1 MKEEY
6 SEGMFETLK
15 VDEDIVSEQ
24 LKGAL
29 DHVVKTFQQLLVPL
43 RDIVSRC
50 LKIPLDEDNEKLLLK
65 LRQRIDKSSE
75 TRCINHVISLL
86 WLQKFLKEAKVE

>member
-1 MKEEY
+1 MKLLNSIENKFVLSSKFSVDGPLRMKEEY
-6 SEGMFETLK
+6 SEGIFETLK

-24 LKGAL
+24 LKCAL

-50 LKIPLDEDNEKLLLK
+50 LKIPLV
-65 LRQRIDKSSE
+65 KS
-75 TRCINHVISLL
+75 
-86 WLQKFLKEAKVE
+86 